1 MTTRFTSLE
10 AAADAAGVYHARWAG
25 NSAHDLML
33 HVYQSNPD
41 DFPDDKADW
50 LADLAGDLAEA
61 LVNNEERLGVD
72 KGALNRDLVFI
83 APVVAG
89 DEVELQLAS
98 QFVTGWYN
106 NGVREV
112 VYQLATKS
120 MENLAAGPAR
130 I

>member
-89 DEVELQLAS
+89 DEVELQLACPCNHRPNKLHR
-98 QFVTGWYN
+98 QFRPPEKETVD
-106 NGVREV
+106 RR
-112 VYQLATKS
+112 
-120 MENLAAGPAR
+120 MP
-130 I
+130 